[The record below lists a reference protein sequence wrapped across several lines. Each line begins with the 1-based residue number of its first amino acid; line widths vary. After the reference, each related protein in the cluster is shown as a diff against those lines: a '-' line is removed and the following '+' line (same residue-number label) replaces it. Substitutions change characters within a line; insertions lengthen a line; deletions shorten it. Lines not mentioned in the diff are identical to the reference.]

1 MTNQPTIVDK
11 AIQLLEKSYSPN
23 IVTAYLAECDIFD
36 LFGKM
41 TEEEMTEYRTR
52 AANYPQ

>member
-1 MTNQPTIVDK
+1 MTNQPTKVDK

-36 LFGKM
+36 LFNEM
-41 TEEEMTEYRTR
+41 TEEEMFEYRAR